1 MESLIDIS
9 DFVGDRSIPNSGNKD
24 VMEKINFFI
33 TKYEPQCLL
42 AVLGLD
48 LYNACVAEDPIVD
61 DSRIDRLVNGFES
74 WSGLK
79 SLVVDYV
86 YFYYTKDATIQNT
99 GKNMVLPQVDAGF
112 NITPAQKMI
121 DAWNSFN
128 YGVTNME
135 LFLDDEDN
143 IDIYPEFDIVQAF
156 KLDCFSRTINEFDI

>member
-1 MESLIDIS
+1 
-9 DFVGDRSIPNSGNKD
+9 
-24 VMEKINFFI
+24 
-33 TKYEPQCLL
+33 
-42 AVLGLD
+42 
-48 LYNACVAEDPIVD
+48 
-61 DSRIDRLVNGFES
+61 
-74 WSGLK
+74 
-79 SLVVDYV
+79 
-86 YFYYTKDATIQNT
+86 
-99 GKNMVLPQVDAGF
+99 MVLPQVDAGF